1 MLKRCS
7 EDGQAVGRELP
18 WALEWEHCWP
28 RPEIQVAAEWHR
40 AAERTEEVKLG
51 LKKIDPSM
59 RGIVVVG
66 KRMQLCYREAQQ
78 WTKCCHNSKYQLSV
92 QPHFCGKRHGK

>member
-28 RPEIQVAAEWHR
+28 RPEIQAAAEWHR

-59 RGIVVVG
+59 RGIVVGGNGCNYVTE
-66 KRMQLCYREAQQ
+66 R
-78 WTKCCHNSKYQLSV
+78 LSSGQNV
-92 QPHFCGKRHGK
+92 VTIANIS